1 MPLPSPRATFVLRFW
16 SMSAFWPCR
25 SPFEVPQ
32 QPQLPKDQ
40 QVRAVQ
46 PVTHQSLET
55 EPGLRSSCLSLG
67 PAPGLPPGL
76 RLGTLCGQAAF
87 FAGLFMGGG
96 NVRALGSA
104 QHPQLRALRERPVS
118 PPLLTGLV
126 PRACYGDS
134 LRPEMQQALGK
145 RWFL

>member
-1 MPLPSPRATFVLRFW
+1 M
-16 SMSAFWPCR
+16 
-25 SPFEVPQ
+25 
-32 QPQLPKDQ
+32 
-40 QVRAVQ
+40 RAVQ

-96 NVRALGSA
+96 ERQSPGVCPAPPAACPQGEACVASSVDWFSASGLLRGLAETRDAAGAGETVVSVTRPIKEVPTEGASVLGFYGC
-104 QHPQLRALRERPVS
+104 R
-118 PPLLTGLV
+118 GLIFV
-126 PRACYGDS
+126 
-134 LRPEMQQALGK
+134 Q
-145 RWFL
+145 